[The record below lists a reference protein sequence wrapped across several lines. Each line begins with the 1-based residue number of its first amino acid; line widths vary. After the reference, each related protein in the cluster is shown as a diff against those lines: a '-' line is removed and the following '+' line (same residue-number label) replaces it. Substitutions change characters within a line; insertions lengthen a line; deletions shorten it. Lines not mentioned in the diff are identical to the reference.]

1 LWTQCPKL
9 NTPSLMPKAQC
20 PKPLSWE
27 KIQESGRAQ
36 YSGMRTGVNGR
47 RGHAGQVTAMQA
59 QGAGLKK
66 PRVEREAGSGVRGW
80 WMVGGGWCV
89 ETNGGRLRK
98 RAVACHSLAQSNP
111 KSKIQNPKSKIQ
123 NRECPWIPGTSE
135 IVALKGRAGWLS
147 RIVERTRKAFVRV
160 PETPQN
166 SNFTQQEEWVFLL
179 GRSHPASAGLK
190 TLLDP
195 CFSRGGIASERLPPG
210 FSRVEDVA
218 RPLL

>member
-1 LWTQCPKL
+1 MVDGGW
-9 NTPSLMPKAQC
+9 
-20 PKPLSWE
+20 W
-27 KIQESGRAQ
+27 
-36 YSGMRTGVNGR
+36 V
-47 RGHAGQVTAMQA
+47 
-59 QGAGLKK
+59 
-66 PRVEREAGSGVRGW
+66 VRGNQW
-80 WMVGGGWCV
+80 WQAAKTRC
-89 ETNGGRLRK
+89 RL
-98 RAVACHSLAQSNP
+98 SLACAVQSE
-111 KSKIQNPKSKIQ
+111 IQNPKSKIQ

-135 IVALKGRAGWLS
+135 ILALKGRAGWLS

>member
-1 LWTQCPKL
+1 
-9 NTPSLMPKAQC
+9 MPKAQC

-111 KSKIQNPKSKIQ
+111 KSKIQNPKSGVPLDTRDLGDPSPERACWLVKPDCGAHAESFRARARNSAKLQFYPTGRVGVPI
-123 NRECPWIPGTSE
+123 G
-135 IVALKGRAGWLS
+135 ALA
-147 RIVERTRKAFVRV
+147 
-160 PETPQN
+160 
-166 SNFTQQEEWVFLL
+166 
-179 GRSHPASAGLK
+179 
-190 TLLDP
+190 
-195 CFSRGGIASERLPPG
+195 PG